1 MLRIKDSVD
10 LEELLKI
17 DMKYNLIKTSRFED
31 GFIAFF
37 LKTREFKDGLDN
49 NYYEY
54 LQIDKATRI
63 ISNRLDCPRRELF
76 WKTNQLK
83 LDQIP
88 FEIRDFVEKV
98 SDLK

>member
-1 MLRIKDSVD
+1 MLKIKDSVL

-17 DMKYNLIKTSRFED
+17 DIRFNLIKNCRFED
-31 GFIAFF
+31 GVIAIF

-54 LQIDKATRI
+54 LQIDKFSRI
-63 ISNRLDCPRRELF
+63 ISNYIDCPVREMY
-76 WKTNQLK
+76 WENNQLK

-88 FEIRDFVEKV
+88 FEIRDLVEEV
-98 SDLK
+98 SE